1 MRPSS
6 RGAAARSDAP
16 PLPPQV
22 CFQYGPLRL
31 IVELAETRD
40 ENIPG
45 LVYDGHA
52 IKLGLGD
59 FVFYSL
65 LVGRAAMRDQASRP
79 SARRARGLFTPPP
92 RARRRS

>member
-1 MRPSS
+1 M
-6 RGAAARSDAP
+6 
-16 PLPPQV
+16 

>member
-1 MRPSS
+1 
-6 RGAAARSDAP
+6 
-16 PLPPQV
+16 V

-65 LVGRAAMRDQASRP
+65 LVGRAAMRDQAA
-79 SARRARGLFTPPP
+79 ARRPAARAAFTPSP